1 MTVKLAIIFISSV
14 VFVFIG
20 NKFPQKIK
28 IVGQS
33 FLGSYLIV
41 LGVNDFVGGISY
53 LQNIDYL

>member
-1 MTVKLAIIFISSV
+1 LTVKLAIIFISSV

-20 NKFPQKIK
+20 YKFPQKIK